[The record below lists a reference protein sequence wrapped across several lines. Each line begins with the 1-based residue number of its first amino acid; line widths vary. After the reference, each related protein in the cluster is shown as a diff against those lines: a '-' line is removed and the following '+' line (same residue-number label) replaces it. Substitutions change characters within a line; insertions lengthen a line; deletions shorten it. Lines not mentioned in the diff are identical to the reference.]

1 MLRPVA
7 RKGPRP
13 KPTGLRLL
21 HGENLQRINDA
32 EPLPPPGLPDAPPL
46 SPVAQEVWDAT
57 APRLLAMGCLAVTDG
72 DALGAYCE
80 AVSVMRRSASILARS
95 DVLITSAR
103 LNQPIRNPVLAAL
116 RDAQHTVL
124 MYARE
129 FGLTPSARTTIH
141 TPAGHVDPREEL
153 LS

>member
-1 MLRPVA
+1 MAKPGR
-7 RKGPRP
+7 RP

-21 HGENLQRINDA
+21 HGEHLERINDE
-32 EPLPPPGLPDAPPL
+32 EPLPPPGLPDVPPL
-46 SPVAQEVWDAT
+46 SPGAQAVWERT

-80 AVSVMRRSASILARS
+80 AVAVMHRAAAILASS
-95 DVLITSAR
+95 DVLVRSLKGA
-103 LNQPIRNPVLAAL
+103 PMRNPALAAL

-124 MYARE
+124 MYSRE

-141 TPAGHVDPREEL
+141 TPPAHRDAREEL